1 MKAEVFNIK
10 GQSTGR
16 SIELPEEVFG
26 IEPNEHVIY
35 LAVKQYLAGLRSGTH
50 KTKEKSELSGS
61 TRKLHKQKGTGGS
74 RKGSIKNPLFRGGA
88 RIFGPRPRDYHF
100 KLNKKVVLLSKKSA
114 LSARIKDESIKI
126 VEDFTFDTPKTKEY
140 LDFLKGFNLSDQKTI
155 LITPEVNVNVFLSC
169 RNIPG
174 ADITEVI
181 NFNAYD
187 IINSGTILISE
198 KSIEAISEL
207 LSNTKD

>member
-1 MKAEVFNIK
+1 MKAEVFNIQ

-35 LAVKQYLAGLRSGTH
+35 LAVKQYLSGLRSGTH

-114 LSARIKDESIKI
+114 LSARLKDESIKI
-126 VEDFTFDTPKTKEY
+126 VEDFTFDTPGTKAY
-140 LDFLKGFNLSDQKTI
+140 LNFLKGFNLDDKKSI

-174 ADITEVI
+174 ADITEVV

-187 IINSGTILISE
+187 ILNSGTILISE
-198 KSIEAISEL
+198 KSVEAISEL
-207 LSNTKD
+207 LSNSKD

>member
-1 MKAEVFNIK
+1 MKAEVFNIQ

-16 SIELPEEVFG
+16 SIELPEDVFG

-50 KTKEKSELSGS
+50 KSKEKSELSGS

-114 LSARIKDESIKI
+114 
-126 VEDFTFDTPKTKEY
+126 
-140 LDFLKGFNLSDQKTI
+140 
-155 LITPEVNVNVFLSC
+155 
-169 RNIPG
+169 
-174 ADITEVI
+174 
-181 NFNAYD
+181 
-187 IINSGTILISE
+187 
-198 KSIEAISEL
+198 
-207 LSNTKD
+207 